1 MFAAVLQTMHEMTPE
16 VMRTA
21 SGGRLPAL
29 LAALVG
35 LAVAPGQRASSLVWP
50 NWRGPDAN
58 GSTATGKY
66 PTRWDATNVLWKAVL
81 PGKGSSTP
89 IALDRRIY
97 VTAPADGQDTLLAF
111 DLDGTALWQTKL
123 GTESRPK
130 HRTLGSSANASPVT
144 DGKGLFVYY
153 RSGTFAALEL
163 DGTVRWILN
172 LVEQF
177 GQDQLFWDQGSSPV
191 ITDKEVV
198 MVRMHGGDSWLAGFD
213 KATGELRWRQSRNF
227 ETPVENNNAY
237 NTPVPHQ
244 HAGKPAL
251 LVWGA
256 DHLTAHDAANG
267 KTLWSCGG
275 FNPDAT
281 GYWPAIATPVI
292 VGDLAVVPVGRDD
305 RNGQSRVHG
314 IKLGGEGDVT
324 ATHRLWKRKDLGVF
338 VSSPAVYKDRIYLLR
353 HRGSVVCLD
362 PATGQTVWSDAL
374 PEDKSP
380 YYASPTIANGILYA
394 AREDGMVFAVR
405 VEERF
410 ELLGANPMGERIVAS
425 PVPVANRLLLRGD
438 RHLFCVAGD

>member
-1 MFAAVLQTMHEMTPE
+1 MNELRPEMIGA
-16 VMRTA
+16 A
-21 SGGRLPAL
+21 SGGWWMGL
-29 LAALVG
+29 LAAFVG
-35 LAVAPGQRASSLVWP
+35 LAGAPGLTASPLDWP
-50 NWRGPDAN
+50 NWRGPDGN
-58 GSTATGKY
+58 GSIETGKY
-66 PTRWDATNVLWKAVL
+66 PTRWDATNVLWKTVL

-111 DLDGTALWQTKL
+111 DFDGGALWQTKL
-123 GTESRPK
+123 GAESRPK

-144 DGKGLFVYY
+144 DGKGLFVYF
-153 RSGTFAALEL
+153 RSGTFAALDL
-163 DGTVRWILN
+163 DGTVRWRLN

-191 ITDKEVV
+191 VTDKEVV
-198 MVRMHGGDSWLAGFD
+198 MVRLHGGDSWLAGFD
-213 KATGELRWRQSRNF
+213 KTTGELRWRQTRHF

-237 NTPVPHQ
+237 NTPVPHR

-267 KTLWSCGG
+267 ETLWSCGG

-292 VGDLAVVPVGRDD
+292 VGDMAVVPVGRDD

-324 ATHRLWKRKDLGVF
+324 ATHRLWKREDLGVF
-338 VSSPAVYKDRIYLLR
+338 VSSPAVYKGRIYLLR
-353 HRGSVVCLD
+353 HRGGVVCLD
-362 PATGQTVWSDAL
+362 PATGRTVWIDAL

-394 AREDGMVFAVR
+394 AREDGTVFAVR

-410 ELLGANPMGERIVAS
+410 ELLAANPMGERIVAS

-438 RHLFCVAGD
+438 RHLFCVAGTD